1 MKNILKI
8 STLALLLFAGVS
20 CENDD
25 QTIATPSG
33 GPELITPLDG
43 SAYVL
48 LPENATNEATTLVW
62 NHADYDVQ
70 TEVNYDV
77 EVALAGTDFTTIIPA
92 GSTTSRFLVWTVEG
106 LNTVALEAG
115 LIPYTAG
122 DLDVRIKSSLGSNDD
137 LPSYSN
143 VITLTITPYTT
154 DLPKLAVP
162 GNHQGWNAGNAP
174 LLAASDFGR
183 TDFEGYVWLDGEF
196 KFVAQSADGTFNFPP
211 AGGPDYG
218 DNGDFS
224 GILAETG
231 ESNCTAIAGYYRVR
245 ANTGAITAQNLDG
258 MTYSTTAVSWGIIG
272 AATPTGWDSDTDFTY
287 NPTTKKL
294 EIASIALVPG
304 NFKFRGNNAWNNGF
318 DLGTVNADGYLVD
331 GGDLT
336 FSGAAGNYKV
346 ILDLSNPRRYTYEL
360 IAL

>member
-1 MKNILKI
+1 MKNLLKI
-8 STLALLLFAGVS
+8 STLALLIFAGVS

-33 GPELITPLDG
+33 GPELLTPLDG
-43 SAYVL
+43 SSYVL

-77 EVALAGTDFTTIIPA
+77 EVALAGTDFETIIPA
-92 GSTTSRFLVWTVEG
+92 GSTTSRFVVWTVEA
-106 LNTVALEAG
+106 LNAVALEAG
-115 LIPYTAG
+115 LIPYNAG
-122 DLDVRIKSSLGSNDD
+122 DLEVRIKSSLGDNNDMPD
-137 LPSYSN
+137 YSN

-154 DLPKLAVP
+154 DLPQLAVP
-162 GNHQGWNAGNAP
+162 GNHQGWNPPTAP
-174 LLAASDFGR
+174 RIAASGFGE
-183 TDFEGYVWLDGEF
+183 TDYEGYLWLDGEF
-196 KFVAQSADGTFNFPP
+196 KFV
-211 AGGPDYG
+211 GPNGSGAYEWGNTDWG

-224 GILAETG
+224 GVLTESG
-231 ESNCTAIAGYYRVR
+231 ESNCSAVAGFYRVS
-245 ANTGAITAQNLDG
+245 ANTTNL
-258 MTYSTTAVSWGIIG
+258 TYTTTAVSWGIIG
-272 AATPTGWDSDTDFTY
+272 AATPSGWDSDTDLTY

-304 NFKFRGNNAWNNGF
+304 AFKFRGNNAWSNGF
-318 DLGTVNADGYLVD
+318 DLGTVDADGYLQP

-346 ILDLSNPRRYTYEL
+346 ILDLSNPRKYTYEL

>member
-1 MKNILKI
+1 M
-8 STLALLLFAGVS
+8 
-20 CENDD
+20 
-25 QTIATPSG
+25 
-33 GPELITPLDG
+33 
-43 SAYVL
+43 
-48 LPENATNEATTLVW
+48 
-62 NHADYDVQ
+62 
-70 TEVNYDV
+70 
-77 EVALAGTDFTTIIPA
+77 
-92 GSTTSRFLVWTVEG
+92 VWTVEA
-106 LNTVALEAG
+106 LNAVALEAG

-143 VITLTITPYTT
+143 VITLTVTPYTT
-154 DLPKLAVP
+154 DLPKLAVA

>member
-1 MKNILKI
+1 MKNLLKI
-8 STLALLLFAGVS
+8 GALAILFIANVS

-25 QTIATPSG
+25 QTIINPSG
-33 GPELITPLDG
+33 GPELLTPLTG

-48 LPENATNEATTLVW
+48 DPSTASSEATTLVW
-62 NHADYDVQ
+62 NHADYGVQ
-70 TEVNYDV
+70 TEVNYEV
-77 EVALAGTDFTTIIPA
+77 EFSLANTEFAVITSGGLTN
-92 GSTTSRFLVWTVEG
+92 SRFITFTHES
-106 LNTVALEAG
+106 LNAIALSAG
-115 LIPYTAG
+115 LTPYTAG
-122 DLDVRIKSSLGSNDD
+122 DLDLRIKSSLGTDED
-137 LPSYSN
+137 VVAYSN
-143 VITLTITPYTT
+143 IVTITVTPYTT
-154 DLPKLAVP
+154 DLPKLAVA

-224 GILAETG
+224 EILAETG

-245 ANTGAITAQNLDG
+245 ANTGAITTLNPEGL
-258 MTYSTTAVSWGIIG
+258 TYSTTAVSWGIIG
-272 AATPTGWDSDTDFTY
+272 SATPNGWGSDIDFTY
-287 NPTTKKL
+287 NPATKKL
-294 EIASIALVPG
+294 EIASIALIPG
-304 NFKFRGNNAWNNGF
+304 AFKFRGNDAWNNGF
-318 DLGTVNADGYLVD
+318 DFGTVDTDGYLQP

-336 FSGAAGNYKV
+336 FAGTAGNYKV
-346 ILDLSNPRRYTYEL
+346 ILDLSNPRQYTYEL